1 MAALPQDAGRSPEP
15 RLSPEH
21 RLSTEPR
28 LPPEPWL
35 RLLPADPRQWLLEAE
50 EPAARW
56 TTLTELLD
64 RDPSDTD
71 VRAAKRALLADPG
84 TRELIGRLTDWEK
97 GIVAS
102 GHNSPDYTPN
112 ILHLLADMGVAAGD
126 DPKVERFLD
135 QLSAHQGDEGRFQ
148 SLSRWRSQP
157 KAHWSALLC
166 DSHIIADALVR
177 FGRADDPR
185 TRRALARMAADL
197 ATTAQGP
204 GWPCI
209 PDPVTKFRGPGKRAD
224 VCPHATLEALRAFGR
239 LPAAQRPAGAL
250 EAARTSFRA
259 WRLRGEEK
267 PYLFGHG
274 RQFKTVKWP
283 AFWYGALW
291 VLDALSL
298 HPGLWR
304 GRGAR
309 SDDRKALAEIAA
321 CLVAY
326 NVGPDGRVTPR
337 SCFRSFERFSFG
349 QKKTPSAF
357 ATAHVCTVLRR
368 LGSLAED
375 IAAVDVRALSSSK
388 GGTGTALPPA

>member
-1 MAALPQDAGRSPEP
+1 MAALPRKP
-15 RLSPEH
+15 RLE
-21 RLSTEPR
+21 
-28 LPPEPWL
+28 PEPWL
-35 RLLPADPRQWLLEAE
+35 RLLPSDPRPWLLESG

-56 TTLTELLD
+56 TTLTGLLD
-64 RDPSDTD
+64 REPSDAD
-71 VRAAKRALLADPG
+71 VRAAHRALVADSG

-97 GIVAS
+97 AIVAS

-126 DPKVERFLD
+126 DPKIDRFLD
-135 QLSAHQGDEGRFQ
+135 QLLRHQDSEGRFQ
-148 SLSRWRSQP
+148 CRSRWRSQP
-157 KAHWSALLC
+157 KPHWGALLC
-166 DSHIIADALVR
+166 DSHIITDALVR
-177 FGRADDPR
+177 FGRCDDPR
-185 TRRALARMAADL
+185 TLRALERMAADL
-197 ATTAQGP
+197 AMTAQGP

-209 PDPVTKFRGPGKRAD
+209 PDPVTKFRGPGRRSD
-224 VCPHATLEALRAFGR
+224 VCLHVTLEALRAFGR
-239 LPAAQRPAGAL
+239 LPAARRPAGVL
-250 EAARTSFRA
+250 DAARTSLRA
-259 WRLRGEEK
+259 WRMRGEEK

-309 SDDRKALAEIAA
+309 GEDRQALAEIAG

-337 SCFRSFERFSFG
+337 SCFKGFEHFSLG
-349 QKKTPSAF
+349 QKKFPSAF
-357 ATAHVCTVLRR
+357 ATARVCVVLRR
-368 LGSLAED
+368 LGSLAGD
-375 IAAVDVRALSSSK
+375 IAAVDVRALASSK
-388 GGTGTALPPA
+388 GGAGTALPPVWRPSPG